1 LLGPCELDVEF
12 VLPADKFP
20 RDFPYGMDL
29 DNLLKRL
36 LDALGK
42 TVLQDAPGGDSAIVR
57 LSARKHPASPTEE
70 PGARIVLRDVGTL
83 PW

>member
-1 LLGPCELDVEF
+1 
-12 VLPADKFP
+12 
-20 RDFPYGMDL
+20 MDL

-42 TVLQDAPGGDSAIVR
+42 TVLREAPGGDSAIVR
-57 LSARKHPASPTEE
+57 LSGPEASGWSERGTRRWI
-70 PGARIVLRDVGTL
+70 ALRDAGPV